1 MAKGKRKKKAS
12 TVAANGSPMDGV
24 LAKGLAHATRAEILA
39 YLNDYGMASP
49 IEMSKAGV
57 GHNSTSADPKRRKLS
72 NIAYHVSVLEDLGLI
87 RLVKTRSVRGA
98 TEHFYEANSR
108 MLLDIE
114 EWSKLPPRAKNDVSI
129 KAVEETLGRAG
140 KALSAGTFDSFDE
153 RAVINLPLRLD
164 DKAFIQ
170 LAEEMTDFA
179 FKRCE
184 QLQAESVGRVEGDV
198 SRLMHA
204 SASLLLYESPEP
216 KPSR

>member
-1 MAKGKRKKKAS
+1 MARRKRKKKAS
-12 TVAANGSPMDGV
+12 TVAAYGNPMDGV

-49 IEMSKAGV
+49 IGMSKAGV

-72 NIAYHVSVLEDLGLI
+72 NIAYHVRVLEKLGLI
-87 RLVKTRSVRGA
+87 QLVKVRSVRGA

-164 DKAFIQ
+164 AEAFVQ

-184 QLQAESVGRVEGDV
+184 ELQAESVGRVDGDV
-198 SRLMHA
+198 SKLMDA

-216 KPSR
+216 KP